1 MMMKKGSNDMND
13 PGLLIV
19 VSGPSGAG
27 KGTICDALRK
37 RFSNIYYSISMT
49 TREPRNG
56 EVDGTNYFFTDNF
69 HFEELVHTD
78 SFLEYAQVYEHYYG
92 TPKEYVFNMLQ
103 QGKNVMLEIDIQ
115 GAMQIKKKY
124 PKAVF
129 IYVIPPSLD
138 ILANRLKS
146 RHTDS
151 ANVIAGR
158 LAKVKN
164 ELEWL
169 SEYEYVVIN
178 DVLELAVERAAAII
192 VAEQCKV
199 SRNHHLITSIHAQ
212 FED

>member
-1 MMMKKGSNDMND
+1 MND

-27 KGTICDALRK
+27 KGTICNALRK
-37 RFSNIYYSISMT
+37 RFPNIYYSISMT

-56 EVDGTNYFFTDNF
+56 EVDGINYFFTDNL
-69 HFEELVHTD
+69 HFEELIRID

-115 GAMQIKKKY
+115 GAMQIKNKY

-138 ILANRLKS
+138 VLTNRLKS

-151 ANVIAGR
+151 ANVIARR
-158 LAKVKN
+158 LAKVKD

-178 DVLELAVERAAAII
+178 DELELAVERAAAII

-212 FED
+212 FKD

>member
-1 MMMKKGSNDMND
+1 MND

-27 KGTICDALRK
+27 KGTMCNALRK
-37 RFSNIYYSISMT
+37 RFPNIYYSISMT
-49 TREPRNG
+49 TRGPRNG

-69 HFEELVHTD
+69 HFEELIHAD

-92 TPKEYVFNMLQ
+92 TPKEYVFNMLH

-138 ILANRLKS
+138 ILANRLKN

-151 ANVIAGR
+151 ENVIAGR
-158 LAKVKN
+158 LAKVKD

-169 SEYEYVVIN
+169 SEYEYVVVN

-199 SRNHHLITSIHAQ
+199 SRNYHLITSIHAQ